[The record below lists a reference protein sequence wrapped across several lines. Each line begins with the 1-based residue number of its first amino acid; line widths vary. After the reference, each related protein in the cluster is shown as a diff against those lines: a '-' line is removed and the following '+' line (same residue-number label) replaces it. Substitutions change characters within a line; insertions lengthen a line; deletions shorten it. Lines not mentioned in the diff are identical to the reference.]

1 LFQPPGFKRGLNLLD
16 ALAPLR
22 FQFRIALLANKIKDC
37 EKVIPLLFELVKA
50 VELPF
55 DVGLTSS
62 GFGSLTRVVPKF
74 RLGGLPLEFFQ
85 FRC

>member
-1 LFQPPGFKRGLNLLD
+1 MLQPPGFKRGLNFFD
-16 ALAPLR
+16 AFAPLR
-22 FQFRIALLANKIKDC
+22 FQFRIALLTNNIKDG
-37 EKVIPLLFELVKA
+37 EKVIPLLFKLVKA
-50 VELPF
+50 AELPF

-62 GFGSLTRVVPKF
+62 GFGSLTGVVPKI